1 MEGIENVEIILGKNA
16 GFCYGV
22 ERAVNNAKEEI
33 SKQKEVYCLG
43 EIVHNKNVV
52 DELEKMGIKFIE
64 NIEEAKG
71 KTIIRAH
78 GVSKEAYK
86 KARNMNIE
94 LIDLTCPSVLKIHKI
109 ADEYSQKGY
118 FIILIGKDNHPE
130 VIGIQSYCGEK
141 YEIISSKEKITSIFE
156 KIKDEKKIVLISQT
170 TYSSKKF
177 DEIAEI
183 IKNEISKDVNL
194 EIKKTIC
201 PSTEIRQK
209 ETEEIAKKVDLMI
222 IIGDKKSSNTNKLYD
237 ISCNFCDNVIF
248 IGNSNE
254 LDLEKIKNVQIIG
267 IMAGASTP
275 KEDIIKVK
283 ELLLKRCK

>member
-52 DELEKMGIKFIE
+52 DELEKMGIRFIE

-78 GVSKEAYK
+78 GVSKEVYK

-118 FIILIGKDNHPE
+118 FIILIGKENHPE